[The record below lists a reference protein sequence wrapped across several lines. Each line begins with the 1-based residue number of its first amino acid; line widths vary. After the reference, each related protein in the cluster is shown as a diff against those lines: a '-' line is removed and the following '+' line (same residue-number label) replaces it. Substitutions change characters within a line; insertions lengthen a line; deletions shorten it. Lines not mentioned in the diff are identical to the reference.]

1 MAERPTAS
9 PSGRRQPARAAQP
22 SIEQNTDT
30 ARINLHGGRG
40 AVPGWFWALLGCL
53 SVLGVGLAGLFVV
66 VKLLPAHGAGI
77 AAEASAGGPGGAMP
91 GKGGGIQVE
100 QLASPPSPALAPLP
114 PARPRLPPHALK
126 VARSPSGARRGP
138 DTAGSPAS
146 AAGEPEEAAA
156 PAAEPAA
163 DNDSE
168 PPAEK
173 AAADSDEA
181 PRSRK
186 ATTAAARERRPREKP
201 PADDSDDND
210 SSDNSN

>member
-40 AVPGWFWALLGCL
+40 AVPGWFWGLLGCL

-66 VKLLPAHGAGI
+66 VRVLPAQSTRTT
-77 AAEASAGGPGGAMP
+77 AAEGGGGPGSAAP
-91 GKGGGIQVE
+91 GTRGGGIQVE

-114 PARPRLPPHALK
+114 AARPRLPPHALK

-138 DTAGSPAS
+138 DTAGSPAG
-146 AAGEPEEAAA
+146 AADEPAEPAAA
-156 PAAEPAA
+156 AAEPAA
-163 DNDSE
+163 DNDSD

-173 AAADSDEA
+173 TDSDEA

-201 PADDSDDND
+201 PADDNSDDDD
-210 SSDNSN
+210 SNN